1 MTKNNNESSF
11 CFRCQC
17 RYRCMAFLQL
27 NIQRWEKNS
36 TKNPRK
42 KLFERSTQQ
51 ANVGVCRQNGN
62 IIKKNI
68 LAFRILVLHNNQRCA
83 TISALLHIDLNIN
96 TSIFIILI
104 ANVISK
110 WLVHAQRAC
119 ISALVVPFYQTGEQ
133 KKYTQ
138 NEECSLIPFGH
149 KVATEQ
155 REGAEWREKKWL
167 K

>member
-1 MTKNNNESSF
+1 MFIPRKWQKIIMRVRSVFDVSVGIGVWLFYSST
-11 CFRCQC
+11 FRDE
-17 RYRCMAFLQL
+17 RK
-27 NIQRWEKNS
+27 IQPKTQE
-36 TKNPRK
+36 K

-62 IIKKNI
+62 IIMKNI

-133 KKYTQ
+133 KKNTRKTK
-138 NEECSLIPFGH
+138 SMH
-149 KVATEQ
+149 
-155 REGAEWREKKWL
+155 
-167 K
+167 

>member
-1 MTKNNNESSF
+1 MTKKIMRVRSVLDVSVGISVWLFYSST
-11 CFRCQC
+11 FRDDG
-17 RYRCMAFLQL
+17 R
-27 NIQRWEKNS
+27 IQPK
-36 TKNPRK
+36 TQKK
-42 KLFERSTQQ
+42 KLFERSIQQ
-51 ANVGVCRQNGN
+51 ASVGVCRQNGN

-110 WLVHAQRAC
+110 WLVHAQRTC

-133 KKYTQ
+133 KKT
-138 NEECSLIPFGH
+138 H
-149 KVATEQ
+149 AKRKVCTNTI
-155 REGAEWREKKWL
+155 WP
-167 K
+167 